1 MLRDV
6 VAAGGTC
13 AALALFL
20 VSQGALPASADDEPA
35 GSAVRIE
42 LDGAGDPRWELT
54 RIDLIVDGVPQPSS
68 EPSSDPSADP
78 SSEDPEEGAAPVWSG
93 VIAPGP
99 HTLAALL
106 IFRPRDADL
115 AAKVERTIRI
125 EAQHDI
131 PTRPLRPLVLLI
143 TPTRPTP
150 APAPDLIL
158 ARYTLAPE

>member
-20 VSQGALPASADDEPA
+20 VTQGALPASADDEPA

-42 LDGAGDPRWELT
+42 LAAAEDSRWELT
-54 RIDLIVDGVPQPSS
+54 RIDMLVDGVPH
-68 EPSSDPSADP
+68 PSSDS
-78 SSEDPEEGAAPVWSG
+78 SSEDAEAGAAPVWSG

-106 IFRPRDADL
+106 VFRPRDANL
-115 AAKVERTIRI
+115 AATVERTLRI

-131 PTRPLRPLVLLI
+131 PTRPIRPLVLLI

-150 APAPDLIL
+150 APTPDLVL
-158 ARYTLAPE
+158 ARYTLTPE